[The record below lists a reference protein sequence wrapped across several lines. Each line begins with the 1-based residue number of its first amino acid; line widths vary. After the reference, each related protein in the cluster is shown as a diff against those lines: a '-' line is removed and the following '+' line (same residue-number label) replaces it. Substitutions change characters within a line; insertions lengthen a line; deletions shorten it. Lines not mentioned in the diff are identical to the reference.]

1 MNDLRGVPRRRQNV
15 AAHGKTCRVSAEPR
29 EAATTQAGDPMKLH
43 GRGFLAVGLLLLFTH
58 FLHSSLCT
66 ILFDSVFCLFSWMHH
81 DMRMRMVPTTRDDD
95 EENDALWLDALWQML
110 DCGRSWIVVD
120 VALW

>member
-1 MNDLRGVPRRRQNV
+1 
-15 AAHGKTCRVSAEPR
+15 
-29 EAATTQAGDPMKLH
+29 MKLH

-110 DCGRSWIVVD
+110 HCGRSWIVVD